1 MNKIIQKKILKESF
15 DYILIGDK
23 TFEFRLADWSC
34 NKDDTLILIEIDPLS
49 KLPTGRKIKRRVGTV
64 SKTKAVDFW
73 PKDQVSKYGYQA
85 ISLLSYLP
93 EIRIKDAWL
102 LKENASIHLNEL
114 WGEGRELVSDE
125 WITRRVADYQ
135 NVWNPLEEQILESMT
150 EILGLSFKQNI
161 IDVYIAPWFNAFS
174 DPLVIGV
181 YTKPNEFV
189 DTLTHELIHRLLVDN
204 TTLPYDTPLLEE
216 WKKLFGKNHSFGTI
230 IHIPVHAVSKAIYLD
245 VLNEPKRLKRDID
258 NSKTYDSPDYL
269 NAWNYV
275 EKHGYMEI
283 IKKLKDS
290 YTRLNKKLAKS
301 N

>member
-1 MNKIIQKKILKESF
+1 M
-15 DYILIGDK
+15 
-23 TFEFRLADWSC
+23 
-34 NKDDTLILIEIDPLS
+34 
-49 KLPTGRKIKRRVGTV
+49 
-64 SKTKAVDFW
+64 
-73 PKDQVSKYGYQA
+73 
-85 ISLLSYLP
+85 LSYLP

-102 LKENASIHLNEL
+102 LKENASRHLNEL

-125 WITRRVADYQ
+125 WITKRVADYQ
-135 NVWNPLEEQILESMT
+135 KFWNPLEEQILESMT
-150 EILGLSFKQNI
+150 DLLGLSFKQNI

-181 YTKPNEFV
+181 YTKPIEFV
-189 DTLTHELIHRLLVDN
+189 DTLTHELIHRLLLDN

-216 WKKLFGKNHSFGTI
+216 WEKLFGKNHNFGTI

-290 YTRLNKKLAKS
+290 YSKLNIS
-301 N
+301 